1 VDYSTEILG
10 IVSRLLFDLLE
21 ESFQK
26 NKKVSLECV
35 VKLCQTIYSTYGL
48 DDIKRKQPINGEYDI
63 GHILV
68 IGIQQCLT
76 LAIRKPNCTML
87 KLDDNIKGL
96 YSVLRAEGATNIQL
110 DLNTIYLST
119 MVFQFRAKILEQKS
133 VILQT
138 VDSECHKFLKGFMN
152 YFIYLEF
159 DINEMMEMS
168 ETRQF
173 FLEEMIQSQVFEP
186 LMRLDYTAVAAC
198 DDYLE
203 SVFVWESFQGII
215 EAEELNILRFILIIR
230 LYQQV
235 IGTIQDALDMS
246 KLIYKNMT
254 LKSIPKIIHD
264 NFVKCCLKIYRVVRL
279 SQWGPF
285 TASIAPKNPNTVG
298 YMKAGILNC
307 LNGIRRICE
316 ENIYFSIILYNSQK
330 EFLEITESSSQKIVS
345 SSLVTKLEPQKM
357 KLHKEMLEQL
367 AEVTKELNK
376 L

>member
-1 VDYSTEILG
+1 M
-10 IVSRLLFDLLE
+10 FDMFE
-21 ESFQK
+21 KCFQK
-26 NKKVSLECV
+26 NKKASLECV
-35 VKLCQTIYSTYGL
+35 IKLCQTIYSTYGL
-48 DDIKRKQPINGEYDI
+48 EDIKRKQPNNGEYDI

-68 IGIQQCLT
+68 IGIQQSLT
-76 LAIRKPNCTML
+76 LAIRRPNCIRL

-96 YSVLRAEGATNIQL
+96 YSVLRAEGSTNIEL
-110 DLNTIYLST
+110 DLNTIYIST
-119 MVFQFRAKILEQKS
+119 MIFQFRAKVLEQKS

-138 VDSECHKFLKGFMN
+138 VDSDVHKFLKGFMN

-159 DINEMMEMS
+159 DINEMLEMS
-168 ETRQF
+168 ESKQF
-173 FLEEMIQSQVFEP
+173 FLEELIQSQAFEP
-186 LMRLDYTAVAAC
+186 LLRLDYTAVAAC

-203 SVFVWESFQGII
+203 SVFLWEAYEGIV
-215 EAEELNILRFILIIR
+215 EREEHNILRFILIIR
-230 LYQQV
+230 LYQQL
-235 IGTIQDALDMS
+235 IGTLQDALDMS

-264 NFVKCCLKIYRVVRL
+264 NFVKCTLKIYRVVRL

-285 TASIAPKNPNTVG
+285 TTSIAGKNPHTVA
-298 YMKAGILNC
+298 YMKAGILGC
-307 LNGIRRICE
+307 LNGIKRICE

-367 AEVTKELNK
+367 SEAAKELNK